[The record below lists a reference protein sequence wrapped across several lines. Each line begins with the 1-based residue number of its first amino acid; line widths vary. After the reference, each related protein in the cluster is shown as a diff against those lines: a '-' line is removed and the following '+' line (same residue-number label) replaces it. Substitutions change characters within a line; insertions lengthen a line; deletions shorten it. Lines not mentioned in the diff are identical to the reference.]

1 MSKLVIAKY
10 NDVLILGIVN
20 SFRFLPLQV
29 LTKILIE
36 KGIYTSYQ
44 AVNRAVNRMKANE
57 HVQNFF
63 KRIKA
68 T

>member
-1 MSKLVIAKY
+1 MRDLYIAKY
-10 NDVLILGIVN
+10 NDVQILEIVN

-44 AVNRAVNRMKANE
+44 AVNRAVNRMKGNE
-57 HVQNFF
+57 FI
-63 KRIKA
+63 R
-68 T
+68 TC